1 MIRFEHVTKSYPDGT
16 TAVDDLT
23 FEVAEGELVTLV
35 GPSGCG
41 KTTTMKMV
49 NRLIE
54 PTSGR
59 ILLDGEDISALDPV
73 QLRRRIG
80 YVIQQVGLFPH
91 KTVLD
96 NTATV
101 PHLLGRPRTKARARA
116 AELLDLVGLDPSTYG
131 DRYPD
136 QLSGG
141 QRQRVGVARALA
153 ADPPVLLMDEPFG
166 AVDPVVRE
174 HLQNEFLRLQST
186 LRKTVLFVTHDIE
199 EAVRLGDRI
208 AVYGAGRIEQFD
220 TPATVL
226 GAPATPYTAEF
237 VGADRGLK
245 RLSVTPVEPGDLEQP
260 PVVRLDDP
268 AAGAAD
274 RLAADGASWAVVLEA
289 DGSLHGW
296 VPAAALTGSAE
307 ASGQG
312 PGPVGAQRT
321 PEGSTVRAHARR
333 MDARLPLGAP
343 LKQALSTML
352 QHDAGWV
359 AVQDGERYLGVLT
372 PARLHSALRRS
383 TTADAANVP
392 RGEISLDTVPG
403 PGGAVPGLGDSGPG
417 PGRTAPGTDADATA
431 TGTEATATGAKATA
445 PRADA

>member
-1 MIRFEHVTKSYPDGT
+1 MIRFEHVTKRYADGT
-16 TAVDDLT
+16 TAVDDLS
-23 FEVAEGELVTLV
+23 FEVGEGELVTLV

-59 ILLDGEDISALDPV
+59 IFLDGDDISDIDPV

-101 PHLLGRPRTKARARA
+101 PHLLGVKRAKARERA
-116 AELLDLVGLDPSTYG
+116 AELLDLVGLDPSVYG
-131 DRYPD
+131 ERYPE

-174 HLQNEFLRLQST
+174 HLQNEFLRLQQAV
-186 LRKTVLFVTHDIE
+186 RKTVLFVTHDIE

-208 AVYGAGRIEQFD
+208 AVYGHGRIEQFD
-220 TPATVL
+220 TPSTVL
-226 GAPATPYTAEF
+226 GAPATEYVADF

-245 RLSVTPVEPGDLEQP
+245 RLSVTPIEEGDLEQP
-260 PVVRLDDP
+260 PVVHLDDTLP
-268 AAGAAD
+268 KELDA
-274 RLAADGASWAVVLEA
+274 RWAVVL
-289 DGSLHGW
+289 DGENNLHGW
-296 VPAAALTGSAE
+296 ISAE
-307 ASGQG
+307 HAR
-312 PGPVGAQRT
+312 VGT
-321 PEGSTVRAHARR
+321 GTVREHARR
-333 MDARLPLGAP
+333 MEAWLPVGAS
-343 LKQALSTML
+343 LKQAFSTML
-352 QHDAGWV
+352 QHDAGWI
-359 AVQDGERYLGVLT
+359 AVIDENSEGRFLGVLT
-372 PARLHSALRRS
+372 PARLHEALRRS
-383 TTADAANVP
+383 TAADALAIARDEV
-392 RGEISLDTVPG
+392 ELESVASVT
-403 PGGAVPGLGDSGPG
+403 GG
-417 PGRTAPGTDADATA
+417 
-431 TGTEATATGAKATA
+431 
-445 PRADA
+445 